1 LPKANPDSGSLEL
14 AELVSIKRLL
24 ILTLLKSGATQGEV
38 ALALGVSQ
46 STVSKMFPGG
56 LPKQSRAKATND

>member
-1 LPKANPDSGSLEL
+1 LPKTNPDSAALEL

-24 ILTLLKSGATQGEV
+24 TFALLKSGATQNEV

-56 LPKQSRAKATND
+56 LPKPSGAKSGK

>member
-1 LPKANPDSGSLEL
+1 LPKANPDTASLEL

-24 ILTLLKSGATQGEV
+24 TFALLKSGATQNEV

-56 LPKQSRAKATND
+56 LPKPSGTKSGK

>member
-1 LPKANPDSGSLEL
+1 MPKTNSDSSQSLEL

-24 ILTLLKSGATQGEV
+24 TFALLKFGATQNEV
-38 ALALGVSQ
+38 AAALGVSQ

-56 LPKQSRAKATND
+56 LPKASTKGG